1 MFFTY
6 LAVVF
11 FSSLSLL
18 RGTQAAPAA
27 HKSEVL
33 QPKAFINQETYV
45 YPRLEF
51 VTRFSTCIPPNTD
64 VRIKWEGGS
73 GQGVEVYYI
82 PQWPGQLEYFVSFF
96 ETRGYNSSRC
106 ESSPSLSTSPKQNL
120 FSMFGVRPKLKSIP
134 RAPHCMYNITQGR
147 LHVPQNLIMI
157 F

>member
-18 RGTQAAPAA
+18 RGTQASPAA

-82 PQWPGQLEYFVSFF
+82 PQWPGQLEYFPIDIAKTKSLQYVWRTPKVEEYPEGATFILGINDVVPTIGADWYDLTGLLKF
-96 ETRGYNSSRC
+96 GCSR
-106 ESSPSLSTSPKQNL
+106 
-120 FSMFGVRPKLKSIP
+120 
-134 RAPHCMYNITQGR
+134 
-147 LHVPQNLIMI
+147 
-157 F
+157 